1 MEQEKALQ
9 ELLTEVRNLEAIIRD
24 MMDHAS
30 IPRDLLREGGYKTY
44 AILENIL
51 NLENGIAVQM
61 HTRLK
66 KQMDDLEQLANL
78 TQKYHVLTNEM
89 KLDFLSAKEEPE
101 KVHPEPA
108 AQVEPKE
115 AAPEPEI
122 QPANEPDTHVTE
134 PEPDKQ
140 PAEEEK
146 ESGAAKPNRSLQD
159 VLEKQS
165 LSDFKKAFSLND
177 RFRFRRDLF
186 HGDEELMNQVI
197 ADLNQTVSLQEALA
211 YINTHLAWNLKDE
224 SAADFVKLLE
234 KRYL

>member
-1 MEQEKALQ
+1 MRDFTVSSKFSLPTKRKVFDVVVAQVI
-9 ELLTEVRNLEAIIRD
+9 EVNQLEYT
-24 MMDHAS
+24 
-30 IPRDLLREGGYKTY
+30 RES
-44 AILENIL
+44 ENP
-51 NLENGIAVQM
+51 
-61 HTRLK
+61 
-66 KQMDDLEQLANL
+66 
-78 TQKYHVLTNEM
+78 LTNEHVQSHNTES
-89 KLDFLSAKEEPE
+89 KTRSQDQFLSAKEEPE

>member
-1 MEQEKALQ
+1 MEQEKAL
-9 ELLTEVRNLEAIIRD
+9 EDLLTEVRNLEDIIRN
-24 MMDHAS
+24 MQGGAS
-30 IPRDLLREGGYKTY
+30 IPTDLLCEGGNKAY
-44 AILENIL
+44 AILESIL
-51 NLENGIAVQM
+51 NLGNGIAVQM
-61 HTRLK
+61 HSRLK
-66 KQMDDLEQLANL
+66 KQMDDLEQIANL

>member
-1 MEQEKALQ
+1 MEQEKAL
-9 ELLTEVRNLEAIIRD
+9 EDLLTEVRNLEGIIRN
-24 MMDHAS
+24 MQGSAS
-30 IPRDLLREGGYKTY
+30 IPTDLLCEGGNKAY
-44 AILENIL
+44 AILESIL
-51 NLENGIAVQM
+51 NLGNGIAVQM
-61 HTRLK
+61 HSRLK
-66 KQMDDLEQLANL
+66 KQMDDLEQIANL

-115 AAPEPEI
+115 AASEPEI

>member
-1 MEQEKALQ
+1 MSKKKGLQKVKEYADNHILMIALGAHNDNVKRLQKKLGVDIKTKGNQITIEGEQDSVEHAFDALDR
-9 ELLTEVRNLEAIIRD
+9 LYGVAKKNGDVNNSDID
-24 MMDHAS
+24 
-30 IPRDLLREGGYKTY
+30 
-44 AILENIL
+44 NIL

-89 KLDFLSAKEEPE
+89 NLDFLSAKEEPE

-177 RFRFRRDLF
+177 RFRFRQYNY
-186 HGDEELMNQVI
+186 HSNP
-197 ADLNQTVSLQEALA
+197 
-211 YINTHLAWNLKDE
+211 
-224 SAADFVKLLE
+224 
-234 KRYL
+234 

>member
-9 ELLTEVRNLEAIIRD
+9 DLLTEVRNLEDIIRK

-30 IPRDLLREGGYKTY
+30 IPMDLLCEGGYKTY

-224 SAADFVKLLE
+224 STADFVKLLE